1 MIPNDTTIVKWTLIT
16 SLAVK
21 SMEMHQYDYLI
32 SAALPWDRD
41 FLLCLFI
48 LKNKKKK
55 YSMKAHLL
63 WPSASSLASPK
74 GTLAITSGCLALT
87 FFPRTAF
94 VPQAEQRHRVVISV
108 FYGVRAE
115 YNWPACHKVPPA
127 KHCTVTGSDGTEVS
141 PTSRTWTGHH
151 EGYFLLCQSCS
162 EHTDQEQFLSSGGHS
177 ESLLTAGNGL
187 NDQHCSLGS

>member
-48 LKNKKKK
+48 LKNKKKILHK
-55 YSMKAHLL
+55 STSTVTQCIL
-63 WPSASSLASPK
+63 PSLPRGQAGSHFRLF
-74 GTLAITSGCLALT
+74 GTYL
-87 FFPRTAF
+87 FPRTAF

-127 KHCTVTGSDGTEVS
+127 KHCTVTESDGTEVS

-151 EGYFLLCQSCS
+151 EGYFVLCQSCS

-177 ESLLTAGNGL
+177 ESLLTAGNDS